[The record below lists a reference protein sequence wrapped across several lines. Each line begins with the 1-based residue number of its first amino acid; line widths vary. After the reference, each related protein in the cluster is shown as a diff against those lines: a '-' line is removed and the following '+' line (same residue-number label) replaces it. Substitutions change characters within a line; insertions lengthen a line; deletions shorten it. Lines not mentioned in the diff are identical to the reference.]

1 MIDRKLVSIP
11 IQVSGTLET
20 TSGLARHFPHVFGCL
35 YEESDKKPSTA
46 LLFCHPTTNFM
57 EHYALKPLAAR
68 GFACMGFT
76 TRYLNNDSTLIFE
89 DAVLDIA
96 EGVRYLRERY
106 QNVVLVGNSGG
117 GPLMSVY
124 QSQAERPTIRK
135 TPAGDPHDFTQ
146 ADLPLADALILV
158 AAHTGRAQ
166 VLVDNMDPSVTDEND
181 PDSRDPSIDMF
192 DGANG
197 PPYSDGFIHRYRSE
211 QKARNQRITDWVQ
224 KTLKERNSAGPRSD
238 LAFTVYRTMAD
249 LRFTDLNVDPSD
261 RNLGCMWGDAEHYNR
276 YTATGHARYSSLRS
290 WLSQWGLT
298 TTNGDALKHLPNVSV
313 PLLVIDYTGDQG
325 AFPAY
330 SRALYDAAT
339 VDGKRLEHIIGAS
352 HYLIGQEKQL
362 KEMLDLVSDWL
373 EDHRM

>member
-1 MIDRKLVSIP
+1 
-11 IQVSGTLET
+11 
-20 TSGLARHFPHVFGCL
+20 
-35 YEESDKKPSTA
+35 
-46 LLFCHPTTNFM
+46 M

-68 GFACMGFT
+68 GFACVGFT

-181 PDSRDPSIDMF
+181 PD
-192 DGANG
+192 
-197 PPYSDGFIHRYRSE
+197 Y
-211 QKARNQRITDWVQ
+211 
-224 KTLKERNSAGPRSD
+224 
-238 LAFTVYRTMAD
+238 
-249 LRFTDLNVDPSD
+249 
-261 RNLGCMWGDAEHYNR
+261 
-276 YTATGHARYSSLRS
+276 
-290 WLSQWGLT
+290 
-298 TTNGDALKHLPNVSV
+298 
-313 PLLVIDYTGDQG
+313 
-325 AFPAY
+325 
-330 SRALYDAAT
+330 
-339 VDGKRLEHIIGAS
+339 
-352 HYLIGQEKQL
+352 
-362 KEMLDLVSDWL
+362 
-373 EDHRM
+373 